1 MNRQQRGFT
10 LMELVVVLALAS
22 LIIGIGVPNFRDF
35 QRNNRLTVAANDVLG
50 GVIVARTEALRR
62 QITISMCQ
70 SATPEDEE
78 AATCGDGSGWIV
90 FEDPDADCTVDAG
103 EEWISSVT
111 VATDVTANSNATC
124 ISFATTGFKRV
135 VAGQPATSRMMYCD
149 DRGNNPRNAGGNDS
163 AARGIEVP
171 PTGRGVVVRLV
182 DEMEAWAEGDD
193 SVECL

>member
-1 MNRQQRGFT
+1 
-10 LMELVVVLALAS
+10 MELIVVLALAS
-22 LIIGIGVPNFRDF
+22 LILGIGVPNFRDF

-50 GVIVARTEALRR
+50 GIITSRSEALRR

-70 SATPEDEE
+70 SASPEAEE
-78 AATCGDGSGWIV
+78 AATCGEGSGWIV

-103 EEWISSVT
+103 EEWISSVI
-111 VATDVTANSNATC
+111 VSADVDASANTDC

-149 DRGNNPRNAGGNDS
+149 DRGNNPRNPGGNDS
-163 AARGIEVP
+163 AARGVEVP
-171 PTGRGVVVRLV
+171 PTGRGVVVRPV
-182 DEMEAWAEGDD
+182 AEMEAWAEGDD